1 MARRLLIALPLL
13 ILPALAGAEEF
24 LYVLSAKAKLYSAP
38 RFDAPV
44 VSVLTK
50 GEKTRE
56 LEKNRYWF
64 KVRHGDREGWISRLA
79 VSPHP
84 PVKKASLLARDEDTL
99 QHHARRRASTAST
112 TAAVRGLRE
121 DRRTRANESGAPD
134 FAALQRMESLQVSD
148 DEVADFAQA
157 LYHRPGSERP

>member
-1 MARRLLIALPLL
+1 MARRALAILLIFGLPN
-13 ILPALAGAEEF
+13 LAGAGEF

-50 GEKTRE
+50 GEKTLE

-79 VSPHP
+79 VSPNP
-84 PVKKASLLARDEDTL
+84 PMKKARLLAESDQRL
-99 QHHARRRASTAST
+99 QQNARRRASAAST

-121 DRRTRANESGAPD
+121 DQRTRASEAGAAD
-134 FAALQRMESLQVSD
+134 FTALSRMESLQVSD

-157 LYHRPGSERP
+157 LYPHSTSGRP